1 MADEFDKHMKGKQGV
16 SKKKKENI
24 LDIMR
29 HQELS
34 KKRDQSKAIKK
45 GGKGKQGRKGGK
57 SKGKGKSRRGR
68 K

>member
-1 MADEFDKHMKGKQGV
+1 MADEFDRHVKGKTGV

-34 KKRDQSKAIKK
+34 KKRESSKQVRK
-45 GGKGKQGRKGGK
+45 GRKGGK
-57 SKGKGKSRRGR
+57 AKGKGKSRRGGR
-68 K
+68 

>member
-1 MADEFDKHMKGKQGV
+1 MADEFDKHMKGKKGV

-29 HQELS
+29 HQELQ
-34 KKRDQSKAIKK
+34 KKREQSKGIKK
-45 GGKGKQGRKGGK
+45 GKGRKSGK
-57 SKGKGKSRRGR
+57 AKGKGKSRRGR